1 MKCTEEQF
9 EALKNDTRYRDIGVL
24 PSQFI
29 PYSSKH
35 LDKLGEPYAVVPR
48 MDQMFIRPFEL
59 ADFKLLSQ
67 SIELKRY
74 AYLIRAINNVISY
87 PAEWLTIG
95 DFYYVLAWLRIY
107 SMPKRPYT
115 FEWKCTMPYY
125 RHKVTRVPLNY
136 AQETWPST
144 DELKEEYEASVCDTD
159 NISIT
164 EWTDLQ
170 TKVLAEDL
178 ELPEG
183 FDFPRVNIY
192 EDTIVSLQDAEL
204 AQLVP
209 AVQWIAGPTWAEKL
223 ARANASFEDF
233 QIGLDLNDVVDHGIV
248 ENVAFSCRQCRV
260 RHIQPLA
267 LSAFSF
273 FR

>member
-1 MKCTEEQF
+1 MKCTEEKM
-9 EALKNDTRYRDIGVL
+9 EEIKNDNRYRDIGVL

-29 PYSSKH
+29 PYKSAH
-35 LDKLGEPYAVVPR
+35 LDKLGEPYAKVPR
-48 MDQMFIRPFEL
+48 MEQMFIRPFEI

-67 SIELKRY
+67 AVELKRH
-74 AYLIRAINNVISY
+74 AYLVRAINNVISY
-87 PAEWLTIG
+87 PAEWLTVG

-115 FEWKCTMPYY
+115 FEWKCEMPYY
-125 RHKVTRVPLNY
+125 RHKETRVPLNY

-144 DELKEEYEASVCDTD
+144 EELTENYEVSSCNTD
-159 NISIT
+159 NISVT
-164 EWTDLQ
+164 EWSDLQ

-183 FDFPRVNIY
+183 FDFPRVNTF
-192 EDTIVSLQDAEL
+192 DDANNSQNDPEL

-209 AVQWIAGPTWAEKL
+209 SVQWIAGVTWAEKL
-223 ARANASFEDF
+223 QKANEDF
-233 QIGLDLNDVVDHGIV
+233 DAFQTGLDLNDVIDHGIV

-260 RHIQPLA
+260 RHIQPLT
-267 LSAFSF
+267 LNAFSF

>member
-1 MKCTEEQF
+1 MKCTEEQL
-9 EALKNDTRYRDIGVL
+9 EDLKKDTRYRDIGVL

-29 PYSSKH
+29 PYGALH
-35 LDKLGEPYAVVPR
+35 LDKLGEAYSDVPR
-48 MDQMFIRPFEL
+48 TERLYIRPFDL

-67 SIELKRY
+67 AIELKRY
-74 AYLIRAINNVISY
+74 SYLIRAIDNAISY

-115 FEWKCTMPYY
+115 FEWKCEMPYY
-125 RHKVTRVPLNY
+125 RHKKTRAPLNY
-136 AQETWPST
+136 AMPTWPSQE
-144 DELKEEYEASVCDTD
+144 ELESDYEATPCNTENV
-159 NISIT
+159 SIT

-170 TKVLAEDL
+170 TNMLAEDL
-178 ELPEG
+178 ELPAG

-192 EDTIVSLQDAEL
+192 EDSQVSLQDPEM

-209 AVQWIAGPTWAEKL
+209 GVQWVAGVTWKDKL
-223 ARANASFEDF
+223 QRANEDF
-233 QIGLDLNDVVDHGIV
+233 EAFQVGLDLNDAVDHGIV
-248 ENVAFSCRQCRV
+248 ENVAFSCRQCRI

-273 FR
+273 FQ